1 MHDADNTTSSP
12 NVLVLLACFNGEKW
26 IARQLESILTQ
37 ERVSL
42 RVTIRD
48 DGSSDAT
55 LGVIS
60 GFTADGR
67 ITLAPPSAHAHS
79 AAQNFLTLI
88 RDNSAAGFDYVA
100 FADQDDV
107 WYSDKLSRA
116 CRLLRNA
123 DSVGYS
129 SATVAEWEDG
139 RSMLLSQ
146 STAAKSADFLFEG
159 AGQGCTFVLRADF
172 YAQVRHLVTL
182 HEPLTRAIHYHDW
195 LIYAVAR
202 ALGRKW
208 TFDPAPSVHY
218 RQHGGNDTGARGRLT
233 GIAKRLNLIRGRWYR
248 NQLIAIAEICEAAAA
263 TNAVVSAWRSILLA
277 QGGLPRRVRIA
288 LFCMRNGR
296 RRRTDTMVLIFA
308 ALAGWI

>member
-1 MHDADNTTSSP
+1 MRDADNTTP

-26 IARQLESILTQ
+26 IAQQLESILSQ
-37 ERVSL
+37 EHARL
-42 RVTIRD
+42 RVIIRD
-48 DGSSDAT
+48 DGSSDTT
-55 LGVIS
+55 LAAIA
-60 GFTADGR
+60 GFTGDGR
-67 ITLAPPSAHAHS
+67 ITLAPPSGRTRS

-100 FADQDDV
+100 FADQDDI

-116 CRLLRNA
+116 CRLLQNT
-123 DSVGYS
+123 DCVGYS

-139 RSMLLSQ
+139 RSRLLGQ
-146 STAAKSADFLFEG
+146 STAARPADFLFEG

-172 YAQVRHLVTL
+172 YAQVRHLVTA

-195 LIYAVAR
+195 LIYALAR
-202 ALGRKW
+202 AMGRKW

-233 GIAKRLNLIRGRWYR
+233 GMAKRLNLIRGRWYR
-248 NQLIAIAEICEAAAA
+248 DQLIAIAEICATAAAA
-263 TNAVVSAWRSILLA
+263 NAFVDGWRSILLA
-277 QGGLPRRVRIA
+277 HGGWSRRVRVA
-288 LFCMRNGR
+288 WFCMRNGR
-296 RRRTDTMVLIFA
+296 RRRTDTMVLIVA